1 MGTKIVLMSPKEKKK
16 INGMSML
23 KLKFNSYFVT
33 AQLQLVL
40 HAENWLERKFRE
52 LQGHL

>member
-1 MGTKIVLMSPKEKKK
+1 MSPKEKKK
-16 INGMSML
+16 INGTSML

-40 HAENWLERKFRE
+40 VACRE
-52 LQGHL
+52 LVREESV